1 MSSAQDKTDALDED
15 QASRRSLGRGSLS
28 SGESS
33 SLRSVGSELS
43 RVVQLRRL
51 AGYADGACFPRKP
64 RLGASRPKAAPP
76 HECRSPAERMWPQP
90 ARLIRKRAVA
100 GSAAPRL
107 SRSGPRGRRAHAG
120 FIGADVEGRVVD
132 PPHARRESGA
142 SRRLMVR
149 SMHAGTS
156 GTSTPSQRRRHAAR
170 RRRRGVRRSV
180 PPSRGVGVCI

>member
-1 MSSAQDKTDALDED
+1 MTLQVVVRGTRGGRLRAPLLEKSTC
-15 QASRRSLGRGSLS
+15 ASTAAGRLLLLVRLG
-28 SGESS
+28 
-33 SLRSVGSELS
+33 
-43 RVVQLRRL
+43 RL

-64 RLGASRPKAAPP
+64 RLWASRPKAAPP

-132 PPHARRESGA
+132 PPDARRESGA